1 MATLS
6 TNRVVLG
13 RLARELDSMATLA
26 ELDRVAEQVDE
37 DLPDLLAVGT
47 QPASLAPR

>member
-1 MATLS
+1 MT
-6 TNRVVLG
+6 
-13 RLARELDSMATLA
+13 MLA

-47 QPASLAPR
+47 QAAPLAPR

>member
-13 RLARELDSMATLA
+13 RLA
-26 ELDRVAEQVDE
+26 QVDE
-37 DLPDLLAVGT
+37 DLPGLLAVGT